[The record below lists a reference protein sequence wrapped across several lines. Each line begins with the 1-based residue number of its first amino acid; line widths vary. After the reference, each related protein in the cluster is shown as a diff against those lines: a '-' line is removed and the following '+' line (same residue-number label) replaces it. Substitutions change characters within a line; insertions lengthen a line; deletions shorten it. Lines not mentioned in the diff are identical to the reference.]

1 MSLLDAVQYLLIG
14 GVVVVGVLG
23 FIWVVRNE
31 EK

>member
-1 MSLLDAVQYLLIG
+1 MSLLDAVQYFLIG